1 MTDKEYLENQ
11 FKRLVNGIYGFSIK
25 ISDGEGNSTNRME
38 LTPNRA
44 KHILEWLNKNWSVTV
59 ERDGQKIRPIRYFT
73 RKRGK

>member
-1 MTDKEYLENQ
+1 MTDQEYLESQ
-11 FKRLVNGIYGFSIK
+11 FKKLVNSTYGFSIK

-59 ERDGQKIRPIRYFT
+59 ERE
-73 RKRGK
+73 GKQ